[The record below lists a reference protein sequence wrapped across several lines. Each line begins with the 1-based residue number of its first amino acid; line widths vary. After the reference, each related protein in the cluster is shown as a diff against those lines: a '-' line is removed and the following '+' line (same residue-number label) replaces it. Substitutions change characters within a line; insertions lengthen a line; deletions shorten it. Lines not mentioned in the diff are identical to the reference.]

1 MPTLR
6 MSAFGG
12 KADIPDPLADG
23 RSVRRVHARRHA
35 SCDRCCLRRHR
46 APVQFSGN
54 LEKVTIN
61 ITEEKLTE
69 DQLEQYR
76 QGRVRSAIAQ

>member
-1 MPTLR
+1 MPAGML
-6 MSAFGG
+6 
-12 KADIPDPLADG
+12 
-23 RSVRRVHARRHA
+23 HAIGVVFA
-35 SCDRCCLRRHR
+35 AIAAKS
-46 APVQFSGN
+46 PFKFSGN